1 MTKTPTTDYSHID
14 IHDVL
19 KQRRQVAVI
28 WSLEDVQGVR
38 PDLND
43 DQAWEVLEEC
53 RDKHDCEYGFT
64 WILIEVIADDL
75 FPRPEDGKTSKK
87 GVRP

>member
-1 MTKTPTTDYSHID
+1 MDASKTDYSKID

-38 PDLND
+38 PDLNN

-64 WILIEVIADDL
+64 WTLIEVIADDL
-75 FPRPEDGKTSKK
+75 FPRPKDGKTSKK